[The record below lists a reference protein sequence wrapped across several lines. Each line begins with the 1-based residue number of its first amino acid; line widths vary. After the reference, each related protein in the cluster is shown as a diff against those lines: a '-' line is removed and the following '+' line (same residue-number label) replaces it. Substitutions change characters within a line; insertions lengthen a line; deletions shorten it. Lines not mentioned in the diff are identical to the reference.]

1 MRWEV
6 RFYMHTRLYI
16 IYIYYMKFILL
27 DVYQCMYIYIL
38 FVVAICK
45 SIEFMGWMHVCVHFR
60 HHYYQ
65 LFWIFSIIE
74 KNHFPTPIRA
84 HLIASDDT
92 LTSLKTLVTK
102 RFSLSKSQNVMSSLW
117 EMTPTAHCVLIQQMV
132 SLSTQLVKFCGW
144 LLAICAFA
152 SLVLNRSTWNFGI
165 CFSFYG
171 GKLIFIY
178 TII

>member
-1 MRWEV
+1 MRGKCDSICI
-6 RFYMHTRLYI
+6 HAYI
-16 IYIYYMKFILL
+16 YILYIYYIKFILL
-27 DVYQCMYIYIL
+27 DVYQCIYIYTL
-38 FVVAICK
+38 FMVAICE
-45 SIEFMGWMHVCVHFR
+45 SMYAF
-60 HHYYQ
+60 
-65 LFWIFSIIE
+65 IFDITII
-74 KNHFPTPIRA
+74 NCFGFFPSARRIISPHPIRA

-165 CFSFYG
+165 CFSFLR
-171 GKLIFIY
+171 GKTHIN